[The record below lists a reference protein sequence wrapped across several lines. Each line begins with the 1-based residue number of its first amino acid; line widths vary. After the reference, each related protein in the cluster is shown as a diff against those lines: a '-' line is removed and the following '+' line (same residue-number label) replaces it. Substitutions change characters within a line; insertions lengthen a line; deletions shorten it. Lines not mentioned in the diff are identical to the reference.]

1 MNLNDQAEENM
12 ELATRIYN
20 EHSENIR
27 RIIRRQ
33 VNDLTT
39 VDDILHDFFLSLVR
53 RPICPE
59 MKNIKG
65 YLYRAVRN
73 DVLDAATKK
82 RNYKARITKYA
93 KIKMSYRT
101 HQNPQ
106 KIALKRD
113 EIEKVFNLIDE
124 NLPRREAMAVLQRHR
139 YDQNTTEAAKA
150 MNIDK
155 RSFSR
160 YLCVGLKKL
169 RDATQQNYQT
179 ADLNS

>member
-1 MNLNDQAEENM
+1 MNQNNQTEKNM
-12 ELATRIYN
+12 KLATRIYN

-27 RIIRRQ
+27 RIISRQ
-33 VNDLTT
+33 VNDPST

-53 RPICPE
+53 RPISSE
-59 MKNIKG
+59 TEHIKS

-82 RNYKARITKYA
+82 RNYKARISRYAQITKDN
-93 KIKMSYRT
+93 RT

-106 KIALKRD
+106 RIALKND
-113 EIEKVFNLIDE
+113 EIGKVFNLIDDH
-124 NLPRREAMAVLQRHR
+124 LPRREAIAVLQR
-139 YDQNTTEAAKA
+139 YCYGQTTAEAAKA

-160 YLCVGLKKL
+160 YLCVGMKKL
-169 RDATQQNYQT
+169 REAV
-179 ADLNS
+179 SV